1 MQLYLCEKP
10 SQGKDIGAILG
21 ANQRKQ
27 GYLAGPGVIVTWAIG
42 HLLEQA
48 QPEAYGEQY
57 GSPWRE
63 EVLPVMPAQWQMT
76 VKKETADQFAVVR
89 SLLKQVDSV
98 VIATDADR
106 EGEVIARELLDYCH
120 FTGSVQRL
128 WLSALDEG
136 SIRQALANLL
146 PGAQTERLYHAG
158 VARSRA
164 DWVTGMNLTRLYTLK
179 ARAQGFGEVLSI
191 GRVQTPTLALVV
203 NRDREIADFVSK
215 PYWQVHATLQQ
226 DGISFRAGWVPAAD
240 YCDDEKRCIHQN
252 VAQAVVQ
259 LCRQTGMATVIDVAT
274 ERKKE
279 PAPLAFDMG
288 TLQVACSRKWG
299 MSANQ
304 VLSIAQSLYETHKA
318 TTYPR
323 TDCGYLPTS
332 MREEIPQV
340 LSALIRT
347 DPTLNATAATFD
359 TGFVSRIWNDKKI
372 TAHHGIIPTKQPF
385 DMSRLSAD
393 ELNVYQLIRQH
404 YLAQF
409 LPLHEVDVT
418 EATFNIGGQLF
429 RTRGTVEVVT
439 GWKALFQR
447 DSSEAKNEP
456 GDADAGEARLPP
468 LEKGQSC
475 AVTGAEPK
483 TLQTKPPAHFTDG
496 TLIAAMKNAAAF
508 VSDQQLRKVLKE
520 NAGLGT
526 EATRAGILE
535 TLFKC
540 GYLEKKGK
548 YLHATP
554 VAGELIDALPAALT
568 NPGMTALWEQ
578 ALDEIARGE
587 MTLDTFMARQ
597 AQWTGHLIEK
607 GKAQAVMFT
616 APPSP
621 PCPVCGGTMRRRTG
635 KKGAGASWG
644 CLSYPACQGIINIE
658 AKTSHRGKRYKG
670 KTAAKNKATVPE

>member
-21 ANQRKQ
+21 ATQRKQ
-27 GYLAGPGVIVTWAIG
+27 GYLVGAGVIVTWAIG

-48 QPEAYGEQY
+48 QPETYGEQF
-57 GSPWRE
+57 GNPWRE
-63 EVLPVMPAQWQMT
+63 SVLPIVPAQWKMA
-76 VKKETADQFAVVR
+76 VKKDTAEQFAVIR
-89 SLLKQVDSV
+89 GLLKQVDSV

-106 EGEVIARELLDYCH
+106 EGEVIARELLEHCH
-120 FTGSVQRL
+120 FTGPVQRL
-128 WLSALDEG
+128 WLSALDEA
-136 SIRQALANLL
+136 SIRHALANKL
-146 PGAQTERLYHAG
+146 PGEKTAPLYEAG
-158 VARSRA
+158 LARARA
-164 DWVTGMNLTRLYTLK
+164 DWMTGMNLTRLYTLK
-179 ARAQGFGEVLSI
+179 AREQGYGEVLSI

-203 NRDREIADFVSK
+203 NRDREIANFISK
-215 PYWQVHATLQQ
+215 PYWQVRVNLQK
-226 DGISFRAGWVPAAD
+226 DGITFPANWVPAAN
-240 YCDDEKRCIHQN
+240 YCDEEKRCIQQN

-259 LCRQTGMATVIDVAT
+259 LCQQTGHAVVLEVGT

-279 PAPLAFDMG
+279 SAPLAFDLG
-288 TLQVACSRKWG
+288 TLQQACSRKWG

-332 MREEIPQV
+332 MREEVADV
-340 LSALIRT
+340 LSAVTRT
-347 DPTLNATAATFD
+347 DPTQSEIVARLDRA
-359 TGFVSRIWNDKKI
+359 FVSRIWNDKKI

-385 DMSRLSAD
+385 DLSKLSAD
-393 ELNVYQLIRQH
+393 ELKVYQLIRQH

-429 RTRGTVEVVT
+429 RTRGKVEAVV
-439 GWKALFQR
+439 GWKALFQH
-447 DSSEAKNEP
+447 DVSKVKEES
-456 GDADAGEARLPP
+456 ADTDDVRLPA
-468 LEKGQSC
+468 LVKGESV
-475 AVTGAEPK
+475 AVAGAELK
-483 TLQTKPPAHFTDG
+483 TLQTKPPGHFTDG

-508 VSDQQLRKVLKE
+508 VSDPQLKKVLKE

-535 TLFKC
+535 TLFKR

-548 YLHATP
+548 ILLSTP
-554 VAGELIDALPAALT
+554 IAGELIDALPTALT

-578 ALDEIARGE
+578 ALDEIAQGQ
-587 MTLDTFMARQ
+587 MTLETFMSRQ
-597 AQWTGHLIEK
+597 AQWTGHLVEK
-607 GKAQAVMFT
+607 GKTQAVKFT

-621 PCPVCGGTMRRRTG
+621 PCPTCGGTMRRRAG
-635 KKGAGASWG
+635 KKGGGAFWG
-644 CLSYPACQGIINIE
+644 CSNYPTCQGIINID
-658 AKTSHRGKRYKG
+658 AKGSRKAKRYKA
-670 KTAAKNKATVPE
+670 KSPAKNKTTGAE

>member
-10 SQGKDIGAILG
+10 SQGKDIGTILG
-21 ANQRKQ
+21 ATQRKQ
-27 GYLAGPGVIVTWAIG
+27 GYLAGPGVIVTWAVG

-48 QPEAYGEQY
+48 QPETYGEQY
-57 GSPWRE
+57 GNPWRE
-63 EVLPVMPAQWQMT
+63 SVLPIVPTQWKMT
-76 VKKETADQFAVVR
+76 VKKDTADQFAVVR

-106 EGEVIARELLDYCH
+106 EGEVIARELLEYCH
-120 FTGSVQRL
+120 FTGAVQRL
-128 WLSALDEG
+128 WLSALDEA
-136 SIRQALANLL
+136 SIRQALANKL
-146 PGAQTERLYHAG
+146 PGEKTAALYHAG
-158 VARSRA
+158 MARARA
-164 DWVTGMNLTRLYTLK
+164 DWMTGMNLTRLYTLK
-179 ARAQGFGEVLSI
+179 AREQGYGEVLSI
-191 GRVQTPTLALVV
+191 GRVQTPALALVV
-203 NRDREIADFVSK
+203 NRDREIANFVSK
-215 PYWQVHATLQQ
+215 PHWQVQATLQKE
-226 DGISFRAGWVPAAD
+226 GINFPANWVPAAN
-240 YCDDEKRCIHQN
+240 YCDEEKRCIQQN

-259 LCRQTGMATVIDVAT
+259 LCQQTGSALVLDVRT

-279 PAPLAFDMG
+279 SAPLAFDLG
-288 TLQVACSRKWG
+288 TLQQACSRKWG

-340 LSALIRT
+340 LNAITRT
-347 DPTLNATAATFD
+347 DPTLSATVAKLD

-385 DMSRLSAD
+385 DLSKLSAD
-393 ELNVYQLIRQH
+393 ELRVYQLIRQH

-429 RTRGTVEVVT
+429 RTRGKVEIVA
-439 GWKALFQR
+439 GWKALFQHEG
-447 DSSEAKNEP
+447 SESKE
-456 GDADAGEARLPP
+456 DDDEARLPT
-468 LEKGQSC
+468 LVKGQSC
-475 AVTGAEPK
+475 AVAGAELK

-508 VSDQQLRKVLKE
+508 VSDPQLKKILKE

-526 EATRAGILE
+526 EATRAAILE
-535 TLFKC
+535 TLFKR

-548 YLHATP
+548 FLFSTP
-554 VAGELIDALPAALT
+554 IAGELIDALPAALT

-578 ALDEIARGE
+578 ALDEIAQGQMSLE
-587 MTLDTFMARQ
+587 TFMSRQ
-597 AQWTGHLIEK
+597 AQWTGHLVEK
-607 GKAQAVMFT
+607 GKTQAVKFT

-621 PCPVCGGTMRRRTG
+621 PCPVCGGAMRRRAG
-635 KKGAGASWG
+635 KKGGGAFWG
-644 CLSYPACQGIINIE
+644 CINYPTCQGIVNIGT
-658 AKTSHRGKRYKG
+658 KTNRNGKRYKG
-670 KTAAKNKATVPE
+670 KAAAKNKATSPE

>member
-21 ANQRKQ
+21 ATQRKQ
-27 GYLAGPGVIVTWAIG
+27 GYLAGPGVIVTWAVG

-48 QPEAYGEQY
+48 QPETYGEQY
-57 GSPWRE
+57 GNPWRE
-63 EVLPVMPAQWQMT
+63 SVLPIVPAQWKMI
-76 VKKETADQFAVVR
+76 VKKDTADQFAVVR

-106 EGEVIARELLDYCH
+106 EGEVIARELLEYCH
-120 FTGSVQRL
+120 FTGAVQRL
-128 WLSALDEG
+128 WLSALDEA
-136 SIRQALANLL
+136 SIRQALANKL
-146 PGAQTERLYHAG
+146 PGEKTAALYHAG
-158 VARSRA
+158 MARARA
-164 DWVTGMNLTRLYTLK
+164 DWMTGMNLTRLYTLK
-179 ARAQGFGEVLSI
+179 AREQGYGEVLSI
-191 GRVQTPTLALVV
+191 GRVQTPALALVV
-203 NRDREIADFVSK
+203 NRDREIANFVSK
-215 PYWQVHATLQQ
+215 PHWQVQATLQKE
-226 DGISFRAGWVPAAD
+226 GINFPANWVPAAN
-240 YCDDEKRCIHQN
+240 YCDEEKRCIQQH

-259 LCRQTGMATVIDVAT
+259 LCQQTGSALVLDVGT

-279 PAPLAFDMG
+279 SAPLAFDLG
-288 TLQVACSRKWG
+288 TLQQACSRQWG

-340 LSALIRT
+340 FNAITRT
-347 DPTLNATAATFD
+347 DPTLSATVAKLD

-385 DMSRLSAD
+385 DLSKLSAD
-393 ELNVYQLIRQH
+393 ELRVYQLIRQH

-429 RTRGTVEVVT
+429 RTRGKVEIVA
-439 GWKALFQR
+439 GWKALFQHEG
-447 DSSEAKNEP
+447 SESKE
-456 GDADAGEARLPP
+456 DDDDEARLPT
-468 LEKGQSC
+468 LVKGQPC
-475 AVTGAEPK
+475 AVAGAELK
-483 TLQTKPPAHFTDG
+483 TLQTKAPAHFTDG

-508 VSDQQLRKVLKE
+508 VSDPQLKKILKE

-526 EATRAGILE
+526 EATRAAILE
-535 TLFKC
+535 TLFKR

-548 YLHATP
+548 FLFSTP
-554 VAGELIDALPAALT
+554 IAGELIDALPAALT

-578 ALDEIARGE
+578 ALDEIAQGQ
-587 MTLDTFMARQ
+587 MTLETFMSRQ
-597 AQWTGHLIEK
+597 AQWTGHLVEK
-607 GKAQAVMFT
+607 GKTQAVKFT

-621 PCPVCGGTMRRRTG
+621 PCPVCGGAMRRRAG
-635 KKGAGASWG
+635 KKGSGAFWG
-644 CLSYPACQGIINIE
+644 CINYPTCQGIVNIGT
-658 AKTSHRGKRYKG
+658 KTNRNGKRYKG
-670 KTAAKNKATVPE
+670 KAAAKNKATSSE

>member
-21 ANQRKQ
+21 ATQRKQ
-27 GYLAGPGVIVTWAIG
+27 GYLAGPGVIVTWAVG

-48 QPEAYGEQY
+48 QPETYGEQY
-57 GSPWRE
+57 GNPWRE
-63 EVLPVMPAQWQMT
+63 SVLPIVPTQWKMT
-76 VKKETADQFAVVR
+76 VKKDTADQFAVVR

-106 EGEVIARELLDYCH
+106 EGEVIARELLEYCH
-120 FTGSVQRL
+120 FTGAVQRL
-128 WLSALDEG
+128 WLSALDEA
-136 SIRQALANLL
+136 SIRQALANKL
-146 PGAQTERLYHAG
+146 PGEKTAALYHAG
-158 VARSRA
+158 MARARA
-164 DWVTGMNLTRLYTLK
+164 DWMTGMNLTRLYTLK
-179 ARAQGFGEVLSI
+179 AREQGYGEVLSI
-191 GRVQTPTLALVV
+191 GRVQTPALALVV
-203 NRDREIADFVSK
+203 NRDREIASFVSK
-215 PYWQVHATLQQ
+215 PHWQVQATLQKE
-226 DGISFRAGWVPAAD
+226 GINFPANWVPAAN
-240 YCDDEKRCIHQN
+240 YCDEEKRCIQQN

-259 LCRQTGMATVIDVAT
+259 LCQQTGSALVLDVGT
-274 ERKKE
+274 ERKKAS
-279 PAPLAFDMG
+279 APLAFDLG
-288 TLQVACSRKWG
+288 TLQQACSRQWG

-340 LSALIRT
+340 LNAITRT
-347 DPTLNATAATFD
+347 DPTLSATVAKLD

-385 DMSRLSAD
+385 DLSKLSAD
-393 ELNVYQLIRQH
+393 ELRVYQLIRQH

-429 RTRGTVEVVT
+429 RTRGKVEIVA
-439 GWKALFQR
+439 GWKALFQHEG
-447 DSSEAKNEP
+447 SESKE
-456 GDADAGEARLPP
+456 DDDEARLPT
-468 LEKGQSC
+468 LVKGQSC
-475 AVTGAEPK
+475 AVAGAELK
-483 TLQTKPPAHFTDG
+483 TMQTKPPAHFTDG

-508 VSDQQLRKVLKE
+508 VSDPQLKKILKE

-526 EATRAGILE
+526 EATRAAILE
-535 TLFKC
+535 TLFKR

-548 YLHATP
+548 FLFSTP
-554 VAGELIDALPAALT
+554 IAGELIDALPAALT

-578 ALDEIARGE
+578 ALDEIAQGQMSLE
-587 MTLDTFMARQ
+587 TFMSRQ
-597 AQWTGHLIEK
+597 AQWTGHLVEK
-607 GKAQAVMFT
+607 GKTQAVKFT

-621 PCPVCGGTMRRRTG
+621 PCPVCGGAMRRRAG
-635 KKGAGASWG
+635 KKGGGAFWG
-644 CLSYPACQGIINIE
+644 CINYPTCQGIVNIGT
-658 AKTSHRGKRYKG
+658 KTNRNGKRYKG
-670 KTAAKNKATVPE
+670 KAAAKNKATSPE

>member
-21 ANQRKQ
+21 ATQRKQ
-27 GYLAGPGVIVTWAIG
+27 GYFAGPGVIVTWAVG

-48 QPEAYGEQY
+48 QPETYGEQY
-57 GSPWRE
+57 GNPWRE
-63 EVLPVMPAQWQMT
+63 SVLPIVPTQWKMT
-76 VKKETADQFAVVR
+76 VKKDTADQFAVVR

-106 EGEVIARELLDYCH
+106 EGEVIARELLEYCH
-120 FTGSVQRL
+120 FTGVVQRL
-128 WLSALDEG
+128 WLSALDEA
-136 SIRQALANLL
+136 SIRQALANKL
-146 PGAQTERLYHAG
+146 PGEKTAALYHAG
-158 VARSRA
+158 MARARA
-164 DWVTGMNLTRLYTLK
+164 DWMTGMNLTRLYTLK
-179 ARAQGFGEVLSI
+179 AREQGYGEVLSI
-191 GRVQTPTLALVV
+191 GRVQTPALALVV
-203 NRDREIADFVSK
+203 NRDREIANFVSK
-215 PYWQVHATLQQ
+215 PHWQVQATLQK
-226 DGISFRAGWVPAAD
+226 DGINFPANWVPATN
-240 YCDDEKRCIHQN
+240 YCDEEKRCIQQN

-259 LCRQTGMATVIDVAT
+259 LCQQTGSALVLDVGT
-274 ERKKE
+274 ERKKAS
-279 PAPLAFDMG
+279 APLAFDLG
-288 TLQVACSRKWG
+288 TLQQACSRQWG

-340 LSALIRT
+340 FDAIMRT
-347 DPTLNATAATFD
+347 DPTLSATVAKLD

-385 DMSRLSAD
+385 DLSKLSAD
-393 ELNVYQLIRQH
+393 ELRVYQLIRQH

-429 RTRGTVEVVT
+429 RTRGKVEIVA
-439 GWKALFQR
+439 GWKALFQHEG
-447 DSSEAKNEP
+447 SEQEEED
-456 GDADAGEARLPP
+456 GDQTKLPA
-468 LEKGQSC
+468 LVKGQPC
-475 AVTGAEPK
+475 AVAGAELK

-508 VSDQQLRKVLKE
+508 VSDPQLKKILKE

-526 EATRAGILE
+526 EATRAAILE
-535 TLFKC
+535 TLFKR

-548 YLHATP
+548 FLFSTP
-554 VAGELIDALPAALT
+554 IAGELIDALPTALT

-578 ALDEIARGE
+578 ALDEIAQGQ
-587 MTLDTFMARQ
+587 MTLETFMSRQ

-607 GKAQAVMFT
+607 GKTQAVKFT

-621 PCPVCGGTMRRRTG
+621 PCPVCGGAMRRRAG
-635 KKGAGASWG
+635 KKGSGAFWG
-644 CLSYPACQGIINIE
+644 CINYPTCQGIVNIGT
-658 AKTSHRGKRYKG
+658 KTNRNGKRYKG
-670 KTAAKNKATVPE
+670 KTAAKNKATASE

>member
-21 ANQRKQ
+21 ATQRKQ
-27 GYLAGPGVIVTWAIG
+27 GYLAGPGVIVTWAVG

-48 QPEAYGEQY
+48 QPETYGEQY
-57 GSPWRE
+57 GNPWRE
-63 EVLPVMPAQWQMT
+63 SVLPIVPTQWKMT
-76 VKKETADQFAVVR
+76 VKKDTADQFAVVR

-106 EGEVIARELLDYCH
+106 EGEVIARELLEYCH
-120 FTGSVQRL
+120 FTGAVQRL
-128 WLSALDEG
+128 WLSALDEA
-136 SIRQALANLL
+136 SIRQALANKL
-146 PGAQTERLYHAG
+146 PGEKTAALYHAG
-158 VARSRA
+158 MARARA
-164 DWVTGMNLTRLYTLK
+164 DWMTGMNLTRLYTLK
-179 ARAQGFGEVLSI
+179 AREQGYGEVLSI
-191 GRVQTPTLALVV
+191 GRVQTPALALVV
-203 NRDREIADFVSK
+203 NRDREIANFVSK
-215 PYWQVHATLQQ
+215 PYWQVQATLLKE
-226 DGISFRAGWVPAAD
+226 GINFPANWVPAANYYD
-240 YCDDEKRCIHQN
+240 EEKRCIQQN
-252 VAQAVVQ
+252 VAQSVVQ
-259 LCRQTGMATVIDVAT
+259 LCQQTGSALVLDVGT
-274 ERKKE
+274 ERKKGS
-279 PAPLAFDMG
+279 APLAFDLGM
-288 TLQVACSRKWG
+288 LQQACSRKWG

-340 LSALIRT
+340 LNAITRT
-347 DPTLNATAATFD
+347 DPTLSATVAKLD

-385 DMSRLSAD
+385 DLSKLSAD
-393 ELNVYQLIRQH
+393 ELRVYQLIRQH

-429 RTRGTVEVVT
+429 RTRGKVEIVA
-439 GWKALFQR
+439 GWKALFQHEG
-447 DSSEAKNEP
+447 SESKE
-456 GDADAGEARLPP
+456 DDDEARLPT
-468 LEKGQSC
+468 LVKGQSC
-475 AVTGAEPK
+475 AVAGAELK

-508 VSDQQLRKVLKE
+508 VSDPQLKKILKE

-526 EATRAGILE
+526 EATRAAILE
-535 TLFKC
+535 TLFKR

-548 YLHATP
+548 FLFSTP
-554 VAGELIDALPAALT
+554 IACELIDALPAALT

-578 ALDEIARGE
+578 ALDEIAQE
-587 MTLDTFMARQ
+587 QMSLETFMSRQ
-597 AQWTGHLIEK
+597 AQWTGHLVEK
-607 GKAQAVMFT
+607 GKTQAVKFT

-621 PCPVCGGTMRRRTG
+621 PCPVCGGAMRRRAG
-635 KKGAGASWG
+635 KKGSGAFWG
-644 CLSYPACQGIINIE
+644 CINYPTCQGIVNIGT
-658 AKTSHRGKRYKG
+658 KTNRNGKRYKG
-670 KTAAKNKATVPE
+670 KAAAKNKATSPE

>member
-21 ANQRKQ
+21 ATQRKQ
-27 GYLAGPGVIVTWAIG
+27 GYLAGPGVIVTWAVG

-48 QPEAYGEQY
+48 QPETYGEQY
-57 GSPWRE
+57 GNPWRE
-63 EVLPVMPAQWQMT
+63 SVLPIVPAQWKMT
-76 VKKETADQFAVVR
+76 VKKDTADQFAVVK

-106 EGEVIARELLDYCH
+106 EGEVIARELLEYCH
-120 FTGSVQRL
+120 FTGTVQRL
-128 WLSALDEG
+128 WLSALDEA
-136 SIRQALANLL
+136 SIRQALANKL
-146 PGAQTERLYHAG
+146 PGEKTAALYHAG
-158 VARSRA
+158 MARARA
-164 DWVTGMNLTRLYTLK
+164 DWMTGMNLTRLYTLK
-179 ARAQGFGEVLSI
+179 AREQGYGEVLSI
-191 GRVQTPTLALVV
+191 GRVQTPALALVV
-203 NRDREIADFVSK
+203 NRDREIANFVSK
-215 PYWQVHATLQQ
+215 PHWQVQSTLQKE
-226 DGISFRAGWVPAAD
+226 GINFPANWVAAAN
-240 YCDDEKRCIHQN
+240 YCDEEKRCIQQH

-259 LCRQTGMATVIDVAT
+259 LCQQTGSALVLDVGT

-279 PAPLAFDMG
+279 SAPLAFDLG
-288 TLQVACSRKWG
+288 TLQQVCSRQWG

-340 LSALIRT
+340 FNAITRT
-347 DPTLNATAATFD
+347 DPTLSATVAKLD

-385 DMSRLSAD
+385 DLSKLSAD
-393 ELNVYQLIRQH
+393 ELRVYQLIRQH

-429 RTRGTVEVVT
+429 RTRGKVEIVA
-439 GWKALFQR
+439 GWKALFQHE
-447 DSSEAKNEP
+447 SSELKEN
-456 GDADAGEARLPP
+456 DDDEARLPT
-468 LEKGQSC
+468 LVQGQSC
-475 AVTGAEPK
+475 AVAGAELK
-483 TLQTKPPAHFTDG
+483 TLQTKAPAHFTDG

-508 VSDQQLRKVLKE
+508 VSDPQLKKILKE

-526 EATRAGILE
+526 EATRAAILE
-535 TLFKC
+535 TLFKR

-548 YLHATP
+548 FLFSTP
-554 VAGELIDALPAALT
+554 IAGELIDALPAALT

-578 ALDEIARGE
+578 ALDEIAQGQ
-587 MTLDTFMARQ
+587 MTLETFMSRQ
-597 AQWTGHLIEK
+597 AQWTGHLVDK
-607 GKAQAVMFT
+607 GKTQAVKFT

-621 PCPVCGGTMRRRTG
+621 PCPVCGGAMRRRAG
-635 KKGAGASWG
+635 KKGSGAFWG
-644 CLSYPACQGIINIE
+644 CINYPTCQGIVNIGT
-658 AKTSHRGKRYKG
+658 KTNRNGKRYKG
-670 KTAAKNKATVPE
+670 KTAAKNKATASE

>member
-21 ANQRKQ
+21 ATQRKQ
-27 GYLAGPGVIVTWAIG
+27 GYLAGPGVIVTWAVG

-48 QPEAYGEQY
+48 QPETYGEQY
-57 GSPWRE
+57 GNPWRE
-63 EVLPVMPAQWQMT
+63 SVLPIMPAQWKMT

-106 EGEVIARELLDYCH
+106 EGEVIARELLEYCH
-120 FTGSVQRL
+120 FTGAVQRL
-128 WLSALDEG
+128 WLSALDEA
-136 SIRQALANLL
+136 SIRQALANKL
-146 PGAQTERLYHAG
+146 PGEKTAALYHAG
-158 VARSRA
+158 MARARA
-164 DWVTGMNLTRLYTLK
+164 DWMTGMNLTRLYTLK
-179 ARAQGFGEVLSI
+179 AREQGYGEVLSI
-191 GRVQTPTLALVV
+191 GRVQTPALALVV
-203 NRDREIADFVSK
+203 NRDREIANFVSK
-215 PYWQVHATLQQ
+215 PHWQVQATLQKE
-226 DGISFRAGWVPAAD
+226 GINFPANWVPAAN
-240 YCDDEKRCIHQN
+240 YCDEEKRCIQQN

-259 LCRQTGMATVIDVAT
+259 LCQQTGSALVLDVGT
-274 ERKKE
+274 ERKKAS
-279 PAPLAFDMG
+279 APLAFDLG
-288 TLQVACSRKWG
+288 TLQQACSRQWG

-340 LSALIRT
+340 FNAITRT
-347 DPTLNATAATFD
+347 DPTLSATVAKLD

-385 DMSRLSAD
+385 DLSKLSAD
-393 ELNVYQLIRQH
+393 ELRVYHLIRQH

-429 RTRGTVEVVT
+429 RTRGKVEIVA
-439 GWKALFQR
+439 GWKALFQHE
-447 DSSEAKNEP
+447 SSESKE
-456 GDADAGEARLPP
+456 DDDDEAHLPT
-468 LEKGQSC
+468 LVKGQSC
-475 AVTGAEPK
+475 AVAGAELK

-508 VSDQQLRKVLKE
+508 VSDPQLKKILKE

-526 EATRAGILE
+526 EATRAAILE
-535 TLFKC
+535 TLFKR

-548 YLHATP
+548 FLFSTP
-554 VAGELIDALPAALT
+554 IAGELIDALPAALT

-578 ALDEIARGE
+578 ALDEIAQGQ
-587 MTLDTFMARQ
+587 MTLETFMSRQ
-597 AQWTGHLIEK
+597 AQWTGHLVEK
-607 GKAQAVMFT
+607 GKTQAVKFT

-621 PCPVCGGTMRRRTG
+621 PCPVCGGAMRRRAG
-635 KKGAGASWG
+635 KKGSGAFWG
-644 CLSYPACQGIINIE
+644 CINYPTCQGIVNIGT
-658 AKTSHRGKRYKG
+658 KTNRNGKRYKG
-670 KTAAKNKATVPE
+670 KTAAKNKATSSE

>member
-21 ANQRKQ
+21 ATQRKQ
-27 GYLAGPGVIVTWAIG
+27 GYLAGPGVIVTWAVG

-48 QPEAYGEQY
+48 QPETYGEQY
-57 GSPWRE
+57 GNPWRE
-63 EVLPVMPAQWQMT
+63 SVLPIVPTQWKMT
-76 VKKETADQFAVVR
+76 VKKDTADQFAVVR

-106 EGEVIARELLDYCH
+106 EGEVIARELLEYCH
-120 FTGSVQRL
+120 FTGAVQRL
-128 WLSALDEG
+128 WLSALDEA
-136 SIRQALANLL
+136 SIRQALANKL
-146 PGAQTERLYHAG
+146 PGEKTAALYHAG
-158 VARSRA
+158 MARARA
-164 DWVTGMNLTRLYTLK
+164 DWMTGMNLTRLYTLK
-179 ARAQGFGEVLSI
+179 AREQGYGEVLSI
-191 GRVQTPTLALVV
+191 GRVQTPALALVV
-203 NRDREIADFVSK
+203 NRDREIASFVSK
-215 PYWQVHATLQQ
+215 PHWQVQAMLQKE
-226 DGISFRAGWVPAAD
+226 GINFPANWVPAAN
-240 YCDDEKRCIHQN
+240 YCDEEKRCIQQN
-252 VAQAVVQ
+252 VAQAVLQ
-259 LCRQTGMATVIDVAT
+259 LCQQTGSALILDLGT

-279 PAPLAFDMG
+279 SAPLAFDLG
-288 TLQVACSRKWG
+288 TLQQVCSRQWG

-340 LSALIRT
+340 FNAITRT
-347 DPTLNATAATFD
+347 DPTLSATVAKLD

-385 DMSRLSAD
+385 DLSKLSAD
-393 ELNVYQLIRQH
+393 ELRVYQLIRQH

-409 LPLHEVDVT
+409 LPFHEVDVT

-429 RTRGTVEVVT
+429 RTRGKVEIVA
-439 GWKALFQR
+439 GWKALFQHEG
-447 DSSEAKNEP
+447 SESKEN
-456 GDADAGEARLPP
+456 DDDEARLPT
-468 LEKGQSC
+468 LVKGQSC
-475 AVTGAEPK
+475 AVAGAELK

-508 VSDQQLRKVLKE
+508 VSDPQLKKILKE

-526 EATRAGILE
+526 EATRAAILE
-535 TLFKC
+535 TLFKR

-548 YLHATP
+548 FLFSTP
-554 VAGELIDALPAALT
+554 IAGELIDALPAALT

-578 ALDEIARGE
+578 ALDEIAQGQ
-587 MTLDTFMARQ
+587 MTLETFMSRQ
-597 AQWTGHLIEK
+597 AQWTGHLVEK
-607 GKAQAVMFT
+607 GKTQAVKFT

-621 PCPVCGGTMRRRTG
+621 PCPVCGGAMRRRAG
-635 KKGAGASWG
+635 KKGSGAFWG
-644 CLSYPACQGIINIE
+644 CINYPTCQGIVNIGT
-658 AKTSHRGKRYKG
+658 KTNRNGKRYKG
-670 KTAAKNKATVPE
+670 KTAAKNKATASE